1 MGLVSVVMIDT
12 VSVRCSNAT
21 GMRHHL
27 RWGILGHREGR
38 GRERVV
44 VGVGAGGTLQPLF

>member
-12 VSVRCSNAT
+12 VSVGCSNAT

-38 GRERVV
+38 VV